1 MKKHFLI
8 LTLSAL
14 VLLPSCGDKPG
25 QENSGIT
32 FEDTIVLSSQEEVD
46 AFATKTKLAALT
58 GEVRLGD
65 LTIEGEAVTD
75 ISAIQFTEVDVLTIK
90 GTSIEHLSNTF
101 IEKIGRLL
109 EIDSNPLLKLIDVF
123 TLVNCQGDIFITDN
137 AVLED
142 ISFLFYLETMAG
154 KLVITGNPCLGE
166 DRPNGGIAWG
176 FNVIKYI
183 VDSNVMNREH
193 VVLRNNHPDAATK
206 VEDIGKVHED
216 DPPIGPAEPDGRNY
230 KIENGIITE
239 EVLNNYLDKAI
250 TESEY
255 LNSASYNS
263 DGYYGK
269 EDDTRMLLNVG
280 AKFIGRAMYTWG
292 REARFTKDAWFDQAK
307 AKIEAIHAV
316 DPDVIFQAALF
327 EIVTP
332 QVNQVPIPD
341 WCFRAFGLEPEQR
354 NFSFDRIRNPG
365 GKYLG
370 QWGNDTA
377 VPDMTQLE
385 CQMWFYFMAVKYMDC
400 GIEAFHCGQINLMAS
415 MGDAAAGYPA
425 YKKLFTMMREYARTH
440 TRHGIVLLDAHCN
453 GHVVDGVHL
462 LDFASYP
469 IRLCEVSGS
478 SKMEALIKKKYL
490 DSIIGGTKA
499 GKTPSGW
506 YTDRIPYMVEFDNFG
521 TSGHPGSAA
530 DDIFCWGYDEI
541 SWIGNVST
549 EVARDFLRYGYD
561 WFKEWDKMGHL
572 EMPGMRVAAGADKSK
587 NPYANNPFRC
597 NTRSASCPL
606 GADLESTI
614 KEIWAGNGQTN

>member
-1 MKKHFLI
+1 MKHL
-8 LTLSAL
+8 LTFALSAMTIFA
-14 VLLPSCGDKPG
+14 SCGHEAG
-25 QENSGIT
+25 EQNRGIE
-32 FEDTIVLSSQEEVD
+32 FEDNIVLSSQKEVD
-46 AFATKTKLAALT
+46 DFAARTRIANLT
-58 GEVRLGD
+58 GDVRLGS
-65 LTIEGEAVTD
+65 LTIEGESITD
-75 ISAIQFTEVDVLTIK
+75 ISAIQFSEVEALTIK
-90 GTSIEHLSNTF
+90 GTSIEHLTNSF
-101 IEKIGRLL
+101 IEKVGLLL
-109 EIDSNPLLKLIDVF
+109 EIDSNPLLRIADVF
-123 TLVNCQGDIFITDN
+123 TLTDCQGDIFITDN
-137 AVLED
+137 AVLEE

-166 DRPNGGIAWG
+166 DRPDGGIAWG
-176 FNVIKYI
+176 FNVIRYI
-183 VDSNVMNREH
+183 VENSVMNKDR
-193 VVLRNNHPDAATK
+193 VVLRGNHPEAATK
-206 VEDIGKVHED
+206 VDDIGKVHGEE
-216 DPPIGPAEPDGRNY
+216 PPVGPAEPDGRNY
-230 KIENGIITE
+230 KIENGVITE

-255 LNSASYNS
+255 LNSSSYSS

-292 REARFTKDAWFDQAK
+292 REARFTKDAWFNQAK
-307 AKIEAIHAV
+307 AKVEAIHAV

-327 EIVTP
+327 EIVTT

-341 WCFRAFGLEPEQR
+341 WCFRAFGLEPENR
-354 NFSFDRIRNPG
+354 NFSFDNIRNPG
-365 GKYLG
+365 GKFLG

-377 VPDMTQLE
+377 VPDMSQLE

-425 YKKLFTMMREYARTH
+425 YKKLFSMIREYAKTH
-440 TRHGIVLLDAHCN
+440 TRHGIALLDAHCN

-469 IRLCEVSGS
+469 IRLCEVQGS
-478 SKMEALIKKKYL
+478 DKMEAVIKKKYL

-506 YTDRIPYMVEFDNFG
+506 FTDRLPYIVEFDNFG
-521 TSGHPGSAA
+521 TSGHPGTAA

-541 SWIGNVST
+541 SWIANVST
-549 EVARDFLRYGYD
+549 EVARSFLRYGYG

-572 EMPGMRVAAGADKSK
+572 QMPGMRVAAGADKSK

-597 NTRSASCPL
+597 NTRSTACPY

-614 KEIWAGNGQTN
+614 KEIWSPESQSK